1 MSLLFCERK
10 DCVFCEGN
18 NSCILPKNR
27 NLFFRKDGK
36 VHACVN
42 YIKNE
47 QDLSA
52 SGKTLLKELRQR
64 YGIL

>member
-1 MSLLFCERK
+1 MSVLFCEKK
-10 DCVFCEGN
+10 DCVFRKDE
-18 NSCILPKNR
+18 NSCMLPNDR

-36 VHACVN
+36 VYACVN

-52 SGKTLLKELRQR
+52 SGKTLLKELRQS
-64 YGIL
+64 